1 MARGRAAARTVE
13 RPGVTAGEAAV
24 SLQPMTDVLGALRAG
39 LSPHYT
45 VEREVGAGGMARVF
59 LATERHPPR
68 QVAIKVMNPE
78 LSTPTFRE
86 RFIREV
92 EVTSKLSHPHIV
104 PILAADECLFV
115 PDGPD
120 GLCYYVMPFID
131 GESLRV
137 RLSREQRLPL
147 KEALRITLEVAD
159 ALGYAHDHG
168 VVHRDVK
175 PENILLSK
183 DGHAYVADFGIARAV
198 SAAGVDP
205 RTLTGVGQLV
215 GSLAYMSP
223 EQLVGSRGLDGR
235 TDVYSLACVL
245 YEMVVGQPPLLDVT
259 QGSTARLGSLEAVL
273 RDQGVNARAV
283 RLVKETLARAL
294 AALPADRYA
303 RVEEFATCLRDLG
316 DYERASGTWLPRI
329 RHHAALAGA
338 VGAVLLVGAV
348 GVGVLARP
356 GGGARRPRLD
366 PKRAVVTPF
375 EDLSGDRALAPLGHL
390 AADWVTQGLAQGG
403 AVEVVPAAASGHL
416 DADGIEALATRTGAG
431 TVVVGSYYKDR
442 DSVHFQLQIVDAA
455 RGTVRRVVEDV
466 GAPSATP
473 LVAADALR
481 RRVAAVFDS
490 LFAGP

>member
-1 MARGRAAARTVE
+1 MARGWAPAQTVE
-13 RPGVTAGEAAV
+13 RPDVTSGVATV
-24 SLQPMTDVLGALRAG
+24 TLQPMTDVLGALRAG

-68 QVAIKVMNPE
+68 QVAVKVMNPE

-92 EVTSKLSHPHIV
+92 ELTSKLSHPHIV

-137 RLSREQRLPL
+137 RLSREHRLPL

-159 ALGYAHDHG
+159 ALGYAHGHG

-198 SAAGVDP
+198 SAAGAEA
-205 RTLTGVGQLV
+205 RSLTGVGQRV

-223 EQLVGSRGLDGR
+223 EQLVGSPGLDGR
-235 TDVYSLACVL
+235 TDVYSLGCVL
-245 YEMVVGQPPLLDVT
+245 YEMVVGQPPLLDLA
-259 QGSTARLGSLEAVL
+259 QGSTAQLGAFEAAL
-273 RDQGVNARAV
+273 RDRGANARIV
-283 RLVKETLARAL
+283 RLVKEALARAL
-294 AALPADRYA
+294 AAQPADRFA
-303 RVEEFATCLRDLG
+303 RVEDFATRLEDLA

-329 RHHAALAGA
+329 RHHAALIGAMSAVVLAG
-338 VGAVLLVGAV
+338 VVAV
-348 GVGVLARP
+348 GVLGRP
-356 GGGARRPRLD
+356 GGRRPRLD
-366 PKRAVVTPF
+366 PRRAVVTPF
-375 EDLSGDRALAPLGHL
+375 EDLSRDPALAPLGHL
-390 AADWVTQGLAQGG
+390 AADWVTHGLAQGR
-403 AVEVVPAAASGHL
+403 AVEVVPAATSGHL
-416 DADGIEALATRTGAG
+416 DAGGIDSLASRTGAG

-442 DSVHFQLQIVDAA
+442 DSVRFQVQIIDAA

-466 GAPSATP
+466 AAPAATP
-473 LVAADALR
+473 LAAADALR
-481 RRVAAVFDS
+481 RRMAVVFDS
-490 LFAGP
+490 LFGK